1 VSERPLAIC
10 YGTRPQVIKASMLIE
25 AAAARWPLVTV
36 DTGQHY
42 DYALNEVFYEQLG
55 VRKPD
60 HFLEVGSGAHAVQ
73 TAAVLT
79 RAATVFESAKP
90 RAVVVIGDTNSTLGC
105 ALAAVQL
112 RIPMV
117 HVEAGLRSNDRAMAE
132 EINRRVVDSVADLLC
147 APSAAAASQL
157 ELEHQWGTIANTG
170 DIAHDV
176 LRRNL
181 ARAIAPANVE
191 GWPLEAGARF
201 AIATLHRAELT
212 GSAESLTA
220 MVGALRA
227 LPLPV
232 VLPAHPRVRDALAKL
247 GIGSGGMLHIMT
259 PLGYFEMIGA
269 IRDAAIVITDSGGV
283 QREAYWLGTRCIT
296 IRTETEWHETVA
308 LGANT
313 LVAPGSAGDELA
325 GAVKKRL
332 ASSDA
337 WDNGAYGT
345 GNAAARI
352 TSAIAAMER

>member
-1 VSERPLAIC
+1 
-10 YGTRPQVIKASMLIE
+10 MLIE
-25 AAAARWPLVTV
+25 ATTKLWPLVTI

-42 DYALNEVFYEQLG
+42 DYALHEVFYKQLG
-55 VRKPD
+55 VRKPN
-60 HFLEVGSGAHAVQ
+60 HFLEVGSAPHAVQ
-73 TAAVLT
+73 TAHVLT
-79 RAATVFESAKP
+79 RAAEVFEAVTP

-132 EINRRVVDSVADLLC
+132 EINRRVVDSVAALLC
-147 APSAAAASQL
+147 APSAAASAQL
-157 ELEHQWGTIANTG
+157 VLEHQWGRVVNTG

-176 LRRNL
+176 LKRNL
-181 ARAIAPANVE
+181 RKAIAPANVE
-191 GWPLEAGARF
+191 GWPLAAGEPF

-212 GSAESLTA
+212 GSAESLRA

-247 GIGSGGMLHIMT
+247 GLGSGGMLHIMS

-283 QREAYWLGTRCIT
+283 QREAYWMGVRCVT

-313 LVAPGSAGDELA
+313 VSYTHLTLPTNREV
-325 GAVKKRL
+325 
-332 ASSDA
+332 
-337 WDNGAYGT
+337 
-345 GNAAARI
+345 
-352 TSAIAAMER
+352 